1 MFTGHFVG
9 LRFHSAVSLCTA
21 PAGEEEEEEEE
32 EAISRYVAVLDRR
45 QVSLPPP
52 PPPPRHFSSVR
63 LSPRRPW
70 PRFISHPEFG
80 DVHRPSHSSHCLCR
94 NLGKTLVQDAVDPLF
109 FWGGAFNLR
118 ERQPNHS
125 T

>member
-9 LRFHSAVSLCTA
+9 LRFHSAVSLYTA
-21 PAGEEEEEEEE
+21 PAGEEEEEEE

-52 PPPPRHFSSVR
+52 PPPLRHFSSVQ
-63 LSPRRPW
+63 LSPWRPW

-80 DVHRPSHSSHCLCR
+80 DVHRPSHSLSLS
-94 NLGKTLVQDAVDPLF
+94 LPQSPVE
-109 FWGGAFNLR
+109 GGGVFSLAEL
-118 ERQPNHS
+118 P
-125 T
+125 